1 MIEHSATG
9 FAIFGTAIG
18 HCAVAWGDHGIV
30 SMQLPEITEA
40 ATRARIRR
48 RHPVAVE
55 SPPPPSVQ
63 AVVDGVVALMGGEDV
78 NLSRAELDMDGV
90 PEFDRRVYELALQ
103 IPRGQTMTYGEIA
116 NRLNEPGSAR
126 AVGQALGAN
135 PFAPVVP
142 CHRVLAAGAK
152 LGGFSAQGGLATKL
166 RILAIEGAHVTQ
178 AQTPDLFDDEPA
190 YRAQSRRP

>member
-18 HCAVAWGDHGIV
+18 HCAVAWRERGIV
-30 SMQLPEITEA
+30 SMQLPESTEA
-40 ATRARIRR
+40 ATRARIQR
-48 RHPVAVE
+48 RHPGASE
-55 SPPPPSVQ
+55 SAPPPSVQ
-63 AVVDGVVALMGGEDV
+63 AVVDGAGALMDGEDGD
-78 NLSRAELDMDGV
+78 LSRVELDMEGV
-90 PEFDRRVYELALQ
+90 PDFHRRVYELALQ

-152 LGGFSAQGGLATKL
+152 LGGF
-166 RILAIEGAHVTQ
+166 
-178 AQTPDLFDDEPA
+178 
-190 YRAQSRRP
+190 